1 MKNIVLLIPILMILA
16 TNLLAQ
22 ADAKTKIDA
31 NLMFTKNQIQRSIDD
46 PKNSVPD
53 DIMKLLYQ
61 PEVWKAE
68 LAVIIKEPVSAFPA
82 NWLAPIQSKINEL
95 KGLLENDWKERSWKQ
110 PPFSSPVEEGMAR
123 AKFLSY
129 YKGASVLKIGSNYK
143 DWNMFKNSFG
153 IPTNRFIRGIALVK
167 YPNQEFC
174 IQQEWI
180 VKQTYA
186 GGKWS
191 ASKVDSFGGGGVFMK
206 CN

>member
-1 MKNIVLLIPILMILA
+1 MKKLVLLMIISAFSA
-16 TNLLAQ
+16 TVFAQ
-22 ADAKTKIDA
+22 SDAKTKIDA
-31 NLMFTKNQIQRSIDD
+31 NLMFAKNQIQRSIDD

-53 DIMKLLYQ
+53 DVMKLLYQ

-82 NWLAPIQSKINEL
+82 NWLAPIQDKINEL
-95 KGLLENDWKERSWKQ
+95 KGLLENGWKDRSWKQ
-110 PPFSSPVEEGMAR
+110 PPFSRPVEEGMAK

-143 DWNMFKNSFG
+143 DWNMFKNSLG
-153 IPTNRFIRGIALVK
+153 IPTNKFIRGIALVK
-167 YPNQEFC
+167 YPGQEFC

-191 ASKVDSFGGGGVFMK
+191 ASKVDSFGGGGVLMK

>member
-1 MKNIVLLIPILMILA
+1 MVIVSGLA
-16 TNLLAQ
+16 SSLFAQ

-31 NLMFTKNQIQRSIDD
+31 NLMFAKNQIQRSIDD

-68 LAVIIKEPVSAFPA
+68 LAVIIKEPVSAFPT
-82 NWLAPIQSKINEL
+82 NWLAPIQPKIDEL
-95 KGLLENDWKERSWKQ
+95 KGLLENGWKDRSWKQ
-110 PPFSSPVEEGMAR
+110 PPFSRPTEEGMAK
-123 AKFLSY
+123 AKFLSH

-143 DWNMFKNSFG
+143 DWNMFKNSLG

-167 YPNQEFC
+167 YPGQEFC

-186 GGKWS
+186 SGKWS
-191 ASKVDSFGGGGVFMK
+191 ASKVDSFGGGGVLMK
-206 CN
+206 CQ

>member
-1 MKNIVLLIPILMILA
+1 MKQIILLMFIA
-16 TNLLAQ
+16 TFSATAIFGQ

-31 NLMFTKNQIQRSIDD
+31 NLMFAKNQIQRSIDN
-46 PKNSVPD
+46 PNNSVPD
-53 DIMKLLYQ
+53 DVMKLLYQ

-68 LAVIIKEPVSAFPA
+68 LAVIIKEPVSAFPS
-82 NWLAPIQSKINEL
+82 NWLAPIQDKIDEL
-95 KGLLENDWKERSWKQ
+95 KGLLEKGWKERSWKQ
-110 PPFSSPVEEGMAR
+110 PPFSRPVEEGMAK
-123 AKFLSY
+123 AKFLNY

-143 DWNMFKNSFG
+143 DWNMFKNSLG